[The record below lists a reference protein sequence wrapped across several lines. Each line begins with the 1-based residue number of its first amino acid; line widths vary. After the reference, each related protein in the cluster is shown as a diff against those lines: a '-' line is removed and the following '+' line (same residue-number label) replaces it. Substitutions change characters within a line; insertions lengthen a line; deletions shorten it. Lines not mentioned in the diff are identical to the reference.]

1 MNESIRYK
9 DYEGMLWKEAH
20 KVARKFSALN
30 RLDEIKAEA
39 DYLFCLALKSY
50 NAELASF
57 STHLY
62 CRLKRLSAY
71 TRKMLFVHGK
81 FSAKAPVIQTVAIE
95 SDEDKSVDVLK
106 DEHFCSTIEEV
117 ADKELSANASR
128 MISFLLAL
136 DPEKLQALKDTSPCR
151 SVVRAF
157 YKENKA
163 VTFTEARE
171 AWQECRSWY
180 RNHEEFVACS
190 TF

>member
-1 MNESIRYK
+1 MNESIRYE

-20 KVARKFSALN
+20 KVARKFNALN

-57 STHLY
+57 STQLY
-62 CRLKRLSAY
+62 YRLKRLSAY
-71 TRKMLFVHGK
+71 TRKMLCVHGR
-81 FSAKAPVIQTVAIE
+81 FSAKAPVIQTVAVE
-95 SDEDKSVDVLK
+95 SDEEFK
-106 DEHFCSTIEEV
+106 DERFRSTIEEV

-157 YKENKA
+157 YKESKA
-163 VTFTEARE
+163 MTVIEARE

-180 RNHEEFVACS
+180 RTHKEFVACS